1 LLKQNKVENI
11 YFNIL
16 DGKIAGERQ
25 KPKALLDSSP
35 NEFISKRMI
44 AEDWKEPASERE
56 VDRRNQLDEAMQLL
70 GLMRVD

>member
-25 KPKALLDSSP
+25 KPKALLDSSL
-35 NEFISKRMI
+35 NEFRSKRMI
-44 AEDWKEPASERE
+44 AEDWKEPTSERE